1 VSGGRTLAGQAAI
14 VTGGSRGI
22 GRAAA
27 TRLARLGADV
37 ALVQDEDASPVVAAI
52 EDAGSRG
59 LQVLCDLASADA
71 ATAVD
76 EAAASLG
83 RVDIV
88 VCAAG
93 TIVRSPAIDLPVAE
107 WRRVLEVNLTATFVV
122 SQAAARRFLA
132 NGTRGRIVH
141 VASLLSFQGGVRA
154 AAYAA
159 SKGGVAQLTK
169 ALAVEWAPLG
179 IRVNAVAPG
188 WVATE
193 LTAPIRKDAARN
205 QAIVDRIPV
214 GRWADPEE
222 IAGAVAFLASGDATY
237 VHGHVLVVDGGWLAR

>member
-1 VSGGRTLAGQAAI
+1 VSAGRPLTGQAAI

-22 GRAAA
+22 GSAAA
-27 TRLARLGADV
+27 IRLARLGADV
-37 ALVQDEDASPVVAAI
+37 ALVQDEDAEAVVAGI

-59 LQVLCDLASADA
+59 IQVISDLAAADGA
-71 ATAVD
+71 AAVD
-76 EAAASLG
+76 EAAAFLG
-83 RVDIV
+83 RLDIV

-93 TIVRSPAIDLPVAE
+93 TIVRSPAIDLPLAE

-122 SQAAARRFLA
+122 SQAAARRFVA
-132 NGTRGRIVH
+132 HGTSGRIVH
-141 VASLLSFQGGVRA
+141 VASLLSFQGGVLA

-193 LTAPIRKDAARN
+193 LTAPIRADAARN
-205 QAIVDRIPV
+205 QAIVDRIPA

-222 IAGAVAFLASGDATY
+222 IAGAVAFLVSDDAAY